1 MFNVVLDWKSRK
13 YYMNAFDKAIHINL
27 IKLLENVKKNYKTL
41 IIFGTAPSFQAWELQ
56 KDIKP

>member
-1 MFNVVLDWKSRK
+1 MKAFEKS
-13 YYMNAFDKAIHINL
+13 IQINL